1 METESQ
7 REWELQNRKRLGE
20 LVEEANAVSKADMQ
34 HLKLQDGLLLEQN
47 TDPMPCSNWT
57 IASLAM
63 LDLQFSKLLCS
74 LALEAH

>member
-7 REWELQNRKRLGE
+7 RECEFQNRKTLGE
-20 LVEEANAVSKADMQ
+20 LVEEANAVSKADIQ
-34 HLKLQDGLLLEQN
+34 HLKLQDQLVLEQN

-63 LDLQFSKLLCS
+63 LDLQF
-74 LALEAH
+74 